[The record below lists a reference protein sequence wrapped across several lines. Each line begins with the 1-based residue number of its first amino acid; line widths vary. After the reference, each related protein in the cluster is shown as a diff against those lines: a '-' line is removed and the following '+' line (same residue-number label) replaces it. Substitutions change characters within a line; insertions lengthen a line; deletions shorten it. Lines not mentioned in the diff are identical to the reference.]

1 MWRIK
6 PRCLMNWFQNWR
18 SCWWWSPPWPDQD
31 GPALFRLSSAT
42 IFGGFSL
49 KGPASTP
56 YLSGYVWICVEMSA
70 TTNPCI
76 HLPQICLSELAILLL
91 KMCQISLV
99 DQIVE
104 IVKFSLI
111 KLISFPALVDTVLSA
126 SEGLPPIHLIRLS
139 VPTHALE
146 HLESLSRI

>member
-1 MWRIK
+1 
-6 PRCLMNWFQNWR
+6 
-18 SCWWWSPPWPDQD
+18 
-31 GPALFRLSSAT
+31 
-42 IFGGFSL
+42 
-49 KGPASTP
+49 
-56 YLSGYVWICVEMSA
+56 MSV

-111 KLISFPALVDTVLSA
+111 KLISFPALVDTVLSE
-126 SEGLPPIHLIRLS
+126 SGGLPSDTVDKTVSANTCTGTPRKSLLYLVISYLSLIKK
-139 VPTHALE
+139 TGKYWK
-146 HLESLSRI
+146 II